1 MLLDGKVGDD
11 EPTILGG
18 LSAQLGP
25 VDLAYESRRKRRGYN
40 IMEFARE
47 GLGQRLDE
55 YIHAWQNLVKEILKW
70 SLLCVAKIDLKSK
83 KDPKYIYG
91 A

>member
-1 MLLDGKVGDD
+1 
-11 EPTILGG
+11 
-18 LSAQLGP
+18 
-25 VDLAYESRRKRRGYN
+25 
-40 IMEFARE
+40 
-47 GLGQRLDE
+47 LGQRLDE

>member
-11 EPTILGG
+11 EPTILSG
-18 LSAQLGP
+18 LIAQLGP
-25 VDLAYESRRKRRGYN
+25 ADLAYESRRKRRGYD

-55 YIHAWQNLVKEILKW
+55 YIFMLD
-70 SLLCVAKIDLKSK
+70 KI
-83 KDPKYIYG
+83 
-91 A
+91 